1 MSRGNCPGVESADE
15 ARAIVEAAKYVPV
28 GKRGV
33 SGALPQTGYRAIP
46 DLYETLNAATTVM
59 VMFEFES
66 QAALDAADEI
76 AAIDSLDM
84 VMIGTND
91 LLAELG
97 LAAGEFDHPA
107 IKDAYART
115 IDACAKYGKHVGVG
129 GLASRPDLVAE
140 FVKMGARYVSTGTD
154 LNFLAAAAREKA
166 AEVAKLEV

>member
-1 MSRGNCPGVESADE
+1 MPRSSVPSSGGATAADNNKQSGSGAYLDKPPSRGAVAP
-15 ARAIVEAAKYVPV
+15 P
-28 GKRGV
+28 
-33 SGALPQTGYRAIP
+33 SG
-46 DLYETLNAATTVM
+46 AATTVM
-59 VMFEFES
+59 VMFES

-76 AAIDSLDM
+76 AAIGGLDM

-97 LAAGEFDHPA
+97 LPAGEFDHPA

-154 LNFLAAAAREKA
+154 LTFLAAAAREKA

>member
-1 MSRGNCPGVESADE
+1 MV
-15 ARAIVEAAKYVPV
+15 
-28 GKRGV
+28 
-33 SGALPQTGYRAIP
+33 
-46 DLYETLNAATTVM
+46 NAATTVM
-59 VMFEFES
+59 VMFES

-76 AAIDSLDM
+76 AAIDGLDM

-154 LNFLAAAAREKA
+154 LTFLAAAAREKA